1 MALLTQPSGNSGIA
15 KIDTND
21 VPQSSTSVP
30 CILLLAS
37 GQVLIVFN
45 TLADAQT
52 RNVVVRV
59 PPDDPPAGTVRFDNS
74 DLKLSATAL
83 TLELVIHRA
92 GGSEGAVSVHYETF
106 DSSGLG
112 GVDYNAAAGRL
123 DWPDG
128 DVSDRH
134 LTLSLPRSAQAKG
147 SHWDFYVRL
156 SLTQG
161 EAAAENMTSH
171 VVFSG
176 VVSPPPPVV
185 LPPPADSAAAPSGGG
200 GALDP
205 ADLTFLTL
213 IVAAGSLAPLFKRRR
228 RTKLQISALPS
239 GINAGS
245 TRQRLHSLTILAAL
259 LASGF
264 GTVPPAPPVQCVA
277 SQRTAPAPIPA
288 AIAAYAATHTIYIG
302 NFGKLGVL
310 KSTDGGAHFT
320 PANNGSEF
328 PDVGAMVMV
337 NNDPNTVYVGGGSGI
352 VYKTLSGGV
361 A

>member
-1 MALLTQPSGNSGIA
+1 M
-15 KIDTND
+15 
-21 VPQSSTSVP
+21 
-30 CILLLAS
+30 
-37 GQVLIVFN
+37 LIVFN

-59 PPDDPPAGTVRFDNS
+59 RPDDPPAGTVRFDNS

-134 LTLSLPRSAQAKG
+134 LTLSLPRSAQGKG
-147 SHWDFYVRL
+147 SYWDFYVRL
-156 SLTQG
+156 SLTEG

-171 VVFSG
+171 VVFWAC
-176 VVSPPPPVV
+176 SPPPPVV
-185 LPPPADSAAAPSGGG
+185 PPPPADSAAAPSGGG

-213 IVAAGSLAPLFKRRR
+213 IVAAGVLPPYSNGAAGQNSRSVPCHLA
-228 RTKLQISALPS
+228 
-239 GINAGS
+239 
-245 TRQRLHSLTILAAL
+245 
-259 LASGF
+259 
-264 GTVPPAPPVQCVA
+264 
-277 SQRTAPAPIPA
+277 
-288 AIAAYAATHTIYIG
+288 
-302 NFGKLGVL
+302 
-310 KSTDGGAHFT
+310 
-320 PANNGSEF
+320 
-328 PDVGAMVMV
+328 
-337 NNDPNTVYVGGGSGI
+337 
-352 VYKTLSGGV
+352 
-361 A
+361 